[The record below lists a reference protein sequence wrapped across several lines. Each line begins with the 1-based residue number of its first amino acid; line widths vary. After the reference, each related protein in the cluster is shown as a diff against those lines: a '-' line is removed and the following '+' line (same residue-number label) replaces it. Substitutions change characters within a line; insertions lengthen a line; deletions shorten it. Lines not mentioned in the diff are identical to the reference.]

1 MKPAP
6 LPNVDRLNE
15 LFTLDTKRGVLLH
28 RKKCG
33 IKSGSIAGNVMPQGY
48 RRVKVDGK
56 LYLSHRL
63 IYAMAYGDCPQH
75 MEVDHINGNKS
86 DSRPENLR
94 LATRSQNRH
103 NVDTY
108 ANNSTNKKG
117 TWYDK
122 RRKAFFCAVQCN
134 GLREQFG
141 PFETLLEA
149 SNTYCREAK
158 ERFGNFYRSESV

>member
-28 RKKCG
+28 REKC
-33 IKSGSIAGNVMPQGY
+33 
-48 RRVKVDGK
+48 
-56 LYLSHRL
+56 
-63 IYAMAYGDCPQH
+63 
-75 MEVDHINGNKS
+75 GNKS

-149 SNTYCREAK
+149 SNTYCIEAK

>member
-6 LPNVDRLNE
+6 LPNVDRLNQ

-28 RKKCG
+28 RKKFG
-33 IKSGSIAGNVMPQGY
+33 AKAGSVAGNVMPQGY

-56 LYLSHRL
+56 LYLSHRI
-63 IYAMAYGDCPQH
+63 IYAMHYGECPQN

-94 LATRSQNRH
+94 LATRSQNRQ

-108 ANNSTNKKG
+108 ANNSTTKKG

-122 RRKAFFCAVQCN
+122 RRKAFFCAVQCS
-134 GLREQFG
+134 GIREQFG
-141 PFETLLEA
+141 PFKTLLEA
-149 SNTYCREAK
+149 SNTYQREAK
-158 ERFGNFYRSESV
+158 ERFGNFYRSESA